1 MIASRPHRS
10 TKMHLSW
17 SNAKVRGL
25 AAQIMVVAF
34 VGGILVWL
42 GLNTAYNLQVRRIAS
57 GFAFMQRESGLPLAE
72 SLIPYSAADT
82 YLRALLVGALNTL
95 KVAIVGI
102 VLATILGTLLGI
114 ARLSRNWLLSKASA
128 VYIEIVRDLPLLLQ
142 LLFWYAIL
150 QGLPGPAQSLNPLA
164 GVYLSTAR

>member
-1 MIASRPHRS
+1 
-10 TKMHLSW
+10 MHLSW

-57 GFAFMQRESGLPLAE
+57 GFAFMQREFGLPLAE

-82 YLRALLVGALNTL
+82 YFRALLVGALNTL

-114 ARLSRNWLLSKASA
+114 ARCR
-128 VYIEIVRDLPLLLQ
+128 
-142 LLFWYAIL
+142 
-150 QGLPGPAQSLNPLA
+150 GTGC
-164 GVYLSTAR
+164 